1 MAKKFSRRWVKELSP
16 EKIGKF
22 TAPEM
27 IETLEGMRNL
37 LNQQKIL
44 DKDRVWSPAVDKL
57 RDYYEDKGYRP
68 IEKYSPNKQDRAKAM
83 EEIFR
88 LKEFFGAKTST
99 IPGAQKVAR
108 EQDIRLFG
116 KDAAGNPKKRLTYE
130 ERDAMWSAY
139 EDFLSLHPNVFS
151 MVEKN
156 PSETVQQYFAEMAKG
171 RNSRDDWTVEDFIAA
186 YDSLTKA
193 DSGENMERENY
204 AYKDS
209 DILSGTRPY

>member
-22 TAPEM
+22 TASEM
-27 IETLEGMRNL
+27 IDTLKGMRNL

-44 DKDRVWSPAVDKL
+44 NKDNVWSPAVDKL
-57 RDYYEDKGYRP
+57 QEYYEDKGFRP
-68 IEKYSPNKQDRAKAM
+68 IESYAPNKQDRAKAM

-88 LKEFFGAKTST
+88 LKDFFGAKTST

-116 KDAAGNPKKRLTYE
+116 TDALGNPKRRLTYA

-139 EDFLSLHPNVFS
+139 EDFLKLHPNVFS

-156 PSETVQQYFAEMAKG
+156 PSETIQQYFAEMAKG
-171 RNSRDDWTVEDFIAA
+171 RSSRDDWTVEDFIIA
-186 YDSLTKA
+186 YDSLTKEY
-193 DSGENMERENY
+193 SNENMERENY
-204 AYKDS
+204 AYEDS
-209 DILSGTRPY
+209 NVLSGARPY